1 MAPLRG
7 SGQDVDIGVGPT
19 SCLTG
24 WATSPGSGPDGG
36 GESVGVILKNIDLV
50 RVKTD

>member
-7 SGQDVDIGVGPT
+7 SRQDVDIGVGPNLLPHRLGHIPRLC
-19 SCLTG
+19 SRCR
-24 WATSPGSGPDGG
+24 WR
-36 GESVGVILKNIDLV
+36 VILKNIDLV